1 MLADVALPFGMDL
14 TNYHP
19 DRAIWTPPSGPPQ
32 TERIPGAVYGAMGEE
47 NVFAFTRAFYRRLA
61 GSEIAHLFPRG
72 ERNLMAAADKSAAL
86 NVFLMGGPHMYQQ
99 RHGPPRLRMRHMPF
113 VIDEAGRR
121 AWMRCFRET
130 LAEAPE
136 KFGMPAE
143 HVGAVEKFYDDFSGW
158 MVNTAGEG
166 TGD

>member
-1 MLADVALPFGMDL
+1 MDL
-14 TNYHP
+14 TNYSP
-19 DRAIWTPPSGPPQ
+19 DREIWTPPGGPPQ
-32 TERIPGAVYGAMGEE
+32 TDRIPAAVYAAMGEASITE
-47 NVFAFTRAFYRRLA
+47 FTRAFYRRLA
-61 GSEIAHLFPRG
+61 ESSIAKLFPRG

-86 NVFLMGGPHMYQQ
+86 NVFLMGGSHLYQQ

-121 AWMRCFRET
+121 EWMRCFRET

-136 KFGMPAE
+136 KFGMPPE

-158 MVNTAGEG
+158 MVNTQGGATPG
-166 TGD
+166 TGDAGTD